1 MDEELY
7 RAHLWRDR
15 IKVTSRVIMINSFQ
29 YEIYI
34 TITKKI
40 FMIYQLTNC
49 VNRAIVS
56 N

>member
-1 MDEELY
+1 MDKELY

-15 IKVTSRVIMINSFQ
+15 IKVASHVIMINSFQ
-29 YEIYI
+29 HEIYK
-34 TITKKI
+34 TITKEI
-40 FMIYQLTNC
+40 SMIYQLINC